1 MFKHLLAG
9 DGLLPSRDGDGQLP
23 SRKKCEIIM
32 FINFYTIET
41 ENQSLKFYLLL
52 LFSKIEKNI

>member
-1 MFKHLLAG
+1 MLAG